1 MIIVGNL
8 STFIIFAI
16 YFQCCLKIVTAR
28 LVELTHY
35 VTHFFFVVKSLNGE
49 VKILIFSA
57 IRSSVSL
64 ALRPLQIFRGL
75 KRHLSDRQRRN
86 ILRR

>member
-16 YFQCCLKIVTAR
+16 YFRCLKIATAV
-28 LVELTHY
+28 LVGLTHY
-35 VTHFFFVVKSLNGE
+35 VTHFFFVVKSLNGV

-75 KRHLSDRQRRN
+75 KRHLSDRRRRN
-86 ILRR
+86 ILKR